1 MYMIEC
7 QVDYVVRLLQ
17 AMDRERLAW
26 IDVRPEVMA
35 AYDEQLQLDIEGVE
49 TWQGGC
55 STYYRVPSGRIVTQ
69 WPHSMSRY
77 KEWTDTPHP
86 LEGFEVNHARSRR

>member
-17 AMDRERLAW
+17 HMERKDLAC

-35 AYDEQLQLDIEGVE
+35 AYNQQLQFDSEHVDV
-49 TWQGGC
+49 WQGGC

-69 WPHSMSRY
+69 WPHSMARY
-77 KEWTDTPHP
+77 RELTDTDHP
-86 LEGFEVNHARSRR
+86 LEDYETRARPR